1 MYFEFIIKNFW
12 MHFEFIIIIKKFHMH
27 TYELLPWFFHN
38 GTKKKVKLF
47 ESQEVTVA
55 PEERMKILMHSIT
68 EGKIVFSAC
77 CYKKN

>member
-12 MHFEFIIIIKKFHMH
+12 MHFEFIIIIKVFHMH
-27 TYELLPWFFHN
+27 TYCYHDFFHN
-38 GTKKKVKLF
+38 GTEKKVKFF
-47 ESQEVTVA
+47 ESREVTVA

-77 CYKKN
+77 CYKEN